1 MEKRQKRLLFL
12 FLLPAALVI
21 VSKKSFSQG
30 ARIVIDASH
39 VLNRINHTMYGS
51 CIEDV
56 NHEIYGGLYDQRLY
70 GESFEEPPRQPIT
83 DSTHIVSGM
92 WDALQHGARGSALL
106 LDSTNAF
113 NGKQAQV
120 IQHAETPG
128 VIVVANRG
136 LNRWGIS
143 VRKGQSFTGRLYL
156 YSQDLKG
163 PVTVALESA
172 DGGKTYAS
180 QKINGVTGEWQKYA
194 FHLHPNNTDRR
205 SRFVI
210 YIENT
215 GLLWIDQAVLM
226 TTGKDEFKALPI
238 RADIADRMQMEGL
251 TFIRYGGSMVNALA
265 YRWKKMIGDPDRRPP
280 YTGTWYPYS
289 SNGFGI
295 EDFLKFCEAAG
306 FESAFA
312 INIEE
317 TAQDAADMT
326 EYLKGA
332 PTSPWGKKRAEN
344 GHPAPYKIKYIEIGN
359 EEAIDSDSEE
369 EYNHYID
376 RFTALYDAI
385 HAKSADIQLINAA
398 WWRPQ
403 SANVEHIFKALD
415 GKASYWDLHT
425 EADSAQS
432 GSKVDKDLAE
442 MQALFLKWDPG
453 TKMKCTIFEENGD
466 LHNLQRALGHATTLN
481 ATRRHG
487 DFLLTS
493 CAANGLQALGQN
505 DNGWDQGQIFYT
517 PNQVWGMPPYYAQ
530 QMAAINHLPIRVK
543 ETVEG
548 DLDVT
553 ATRSENGK
561 ILVLHV
567 VNTEKTARNA
577 SLLLKHFDNRKP
589 QVQVWTLSGQLVAL
603 VPRRSTL
610 NMPVTSGC
618 TYVFPP
624 DSYTILRFTRN

>member
-128 VIVVANRG
+128 VIGVANRG

>member
-1 MEKRQKRLLFL
+1 M
-12 FLLPAALVI
+12 
-21 VSKKSFSQG
+21 
-30 ARIVIDASH
+30 
-39 VLNRINHTMYGS
+39 
-51 CIEDV
+51 
-56 NHEIYGGLYDQRLY
+56 
-70 GESFEEPPRQPIT
+70 
-83 DSTHIVSGM
+83 
-92 WDALQHGARGSALL
+92 
-106 LDSTNAF
+106 
-113 NGKQAQV
+113 
-120 IQHAETPG
+120 
-128 VIVVANRG
+128 
-136 LNRWGIS
+136 
-143 VRKGQSFTGRLYL
+143 
-156 YSQDLKG
+156 
-163 PVTVALESA
+163 ALESA